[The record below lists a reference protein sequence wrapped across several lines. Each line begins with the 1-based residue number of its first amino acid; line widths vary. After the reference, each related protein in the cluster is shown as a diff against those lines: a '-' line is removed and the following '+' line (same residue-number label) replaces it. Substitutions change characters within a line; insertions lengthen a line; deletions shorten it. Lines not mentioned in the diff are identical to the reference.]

1 MSKQHLFELIEQK
14 KNQWSALSDRIWETP
29 ETRFQEHKSSAA
41 LIEALKAEDFT
52 VTDLGARIPCAFV
65 GTWGEGKP
73 VIGFLGEFD
82 ALSSLSQKA
91 GSAQREAIEP
101 GGNGHGCCHHL
112 LGTGALAAAVA
123 LRDYVKENHLACTIQ
138 YFGCPGEEGGSGK
151 AFMAREG
158 VFNAIDAAI
167 TWHGSAMTQTSV
179 GSSLANI
186 QVYYKFTGR
195 ASHAG
200 ASPHLGRSALD
211 AVELMNVG
219 VNYLREHIISEARV
233 HYALIDAGGKSPNV
247 VQPLAEVLYLIRA
260 PKNNLVQDIFE
271 RVCDIARG
279 AALMTQTKLE
289 IQIDKACSNLIPNEV
304 LEKVM
309 NDNLQLIPERKPTAQ
324 EIAYAEGI
332 QASLSTEE
340 KGSTLKTLIG
350 MFGERTGKKV
360 ASELLVHPISAKLL
374 PYQTSEKVSSGSTDV
389 SDVSWLTPT
398 VQCRSSCY
406 ALNTPGHSWQQV
418 AQGKEDWAH
427 DGMLT
432 AAKAMAG
439 VGLDLILQPQ
449 LLVEAKAEL
458 TERVGPEGYQCPIP
472 AGIKPSAVK

>member
-1 MSKQHLFELIEQK
+1 MSKQHLFELIENK
-14 KNQWSALSDRIWETP
+14 KSQWSALSDRIWETP
-29 ETRFQEHKSSAA
+29 ETRFQEFKSSTA
-41 LIEALKAEDFT
+41 LIEALKAEGFA
-52 VTDLGARIPCAFV
+52 VEDLGQSIPCAFV

-82 ALSSLSQKA
+82 ALSSLSQTA
-91 GSAQREAIEP
+91 GSAEREAIVA

-123 LRDYVKENHLACTIQ
+123 LRDYVKENHFSCSIK
-138 YFGCPGEEGGSGK
+138 YFGCPGEESGSGK

-158 VFNAIDAAI
+158 LFDTIDAAI
-167 TWHGSAMTQTSV
+167 TWHGNAMTQVSV

-186 QVYYKFTGR
+186 QVYYKFIGR

-233 HYALIDAGGKSPNV
+233 HYALINAGGKSPNV
-247 VQPLAEVLYLIRA
+247 VQPVAEVLYLIRA
-260 PKNNLVQDIFE
+260 PKNNLVQDIYQ

-289 IQIDKACSNLIPNEV
+289 IQVDKACSNLIPNEV

-309 NDNLQLIPERKPTAQ
+309 YENLKLVPERKPTAK
-324 EIAYAEGI
+324 EIAYAAKI
-332 QASLSTEE
+332 QDSLSSEE
-340 KGSTLKTLIG
+340 KGSTLKTLTG
-350 MFGERTGKKV
+350 MFGERAGKKV
-360 ASELLVHPISAKLL
+360 AEEILLHPISAKLL
-374 PYQTSEKVSSGSTDV
+374 PYQISEKISSGSTDV
-389 SDVSWLTPT
+389 SDVSWVTPT

-418 AQGKEDWAH
+418 AQGKENWAH

-439 VGLDLILQPQ
+439 VGLDLILKPE

-458 TERVGPEGYQCPIP
+458 TERVGLDGYQCPIP
-472 AGIKPSAVK
+472 ADVKPAAVK